1 MAKKDKEITPRE
13 KHNED
18 IINELFGSSETEPD
32 IETDITDLGAEPE
45 EDVTIAP
52 NPRRHSKFFFGLAI
66 FVVIMACIGIV
77 STVRFVSDGVHN
89 IMDNTSL
96 KNEFV
101 RFLLPVVAN
110 DIAPF
115 ENESEISN
123 SAKVSC
129 AMWNILVNKDISGY
143 RSTESGNYIIPEYD
157 VGVSCKELF
166 GSSATITHQSVGASD
181 TRFVYNETNH
191 VYECSSNTRFLSYSP
206 RITDM
211 KENNGTYVLTVEYIP
226 PSMSI
231 ITDETEVKADK
242 VMEYTINRWDKK
254 NTLMTVRMIS
264 GERL

>member
-1 MAKKDKEITPRE
+1 MAKKNKQITPRE

-18 IINELFGSSETEPD
+18 IINELFGSSEAEPD
-32 IETDITDLGAEPE
+32 IETDITDLGTEPE

-52 NPRRHSKFFFGLAI
+52 GPRKYSKFFFGLAI
-66 FVVIMACIGIV
+66 FVVIMACIGVV

-96 KNEFV
+96 KNEFA

-110 DIAPF
+110 DVAPF

-129 AMWNILVNKDISGY
+129 AIWNILVNKDISEY
-143 RSTESGNYIIPEYD
+143 KSTGRGNYSIPEYN
-157 VGVSCKELF
+157 VSVSCKEIF
-166 GSSATITHQSVGASD
+166 GSSASITHQSVGASD
-181 TRFVYNETNH
+181 TRFVYDETNH
-191 VYECSSNTRFLSYSP
+191 VYECPANMHFLSYAP
-206 RITDM
+206 RIADM

-226 PSMSI
+226 PSMAI
-231 ITDETEVKADK
+231 ISDNTEVKADK

-264 GERL
+264 SERL

>member
-1 MAKKDKEITPRE
+1 MARKNKEITPRE

-18 IINELFGSSETEPD
+18 VINELFGSSEIEPD
-32 IETDITDLGAEPE
+32 IESDIADLGSEPE

-52 NPRRHSKFFFGLAI
+52 DPKKHNKFFFGLAI

-77 STVRFVSDGVHN
+77 STVNFVSDGVRS

-96 KNEFV
+96 KNEFA

-110 DIAPF
+110 DVAPF

-129 AMWNILVNKDISGY
+129 AIWNILVNKDASKYKLSERGDY
-143 RSTESGNYIIPEYD
+143 NIPEYD
-157 VGVSCKELF
+157 VGVSCSEIF
-166 GSSATITHQSVGASD
+166 GSSATISHQSVGASD
-181 TRFVYNETNH
+181 TRFVYDETNH
-191 VYECSSNTRFLSYSP
+191 VYVCSTNTRFLSYAP

-211 KENNGTYVLTVEYIP
+211 KETNGTYVLTVEYIP
-226 PSMSI
+226 PSMAI
-231 ITDETEVKADK
+231 ISDENEVKADK

-254 NTLMTVRMIS
+254 NTLMTVRLIS
-264 GERL
+264 SESL